1 MFIYVYKFRVIQD
14 LNRELIF
21 IKNKLN
27 YTEF

>member
-1 MFIYVYKFRVIQD
+1 MFIYVYKFRVIQE
-14 LNRELIF
+14 LNKEHIF